1 MDGLCG
7 IDEQVQIMLFGL
19 KAESVQLVDTSDRQ
33 RS

>member
-7 IDEQVQIMLFGL
+7 IDEQVQIMLSGL
-19 KAESVQLVDTSDRQ
+19 KTESVQLVDTSDRQ